1 MTVEMQVAE
10 KFNEIFGESGKKEI
24 FFTPGRVNLIGEH
37 IDYNGG
43 YVFPCALSFG
53 TYAVCRRREDNKFRM
68 YSMNFEKDGI
78 IEFSLE
84 KLIKND
90 VWADYCKGVIDTF
103 LKHGYK
109 IEHGADIVFFGNI
122 PNGAGLSSSASLEVL
137 MGTILREISGLND
150 KVSMIDIVKFGQE
163 AENKFIGVS
172 CGIMDQFAVGMG
184 KEDKAILLNC
194 DTLEY
199 DYVPVKLEGISIVIM
214 NTNKRRGL
222 ADSKYNERRS
232 SCEAALKDIQEA
244 GKKINHL
251 CDMTVEE
258 FEEVK
263 KYIKPEEA
271 LPRVRHAVSE
281 NVRVLDS
288 VKNLKENNIEAFGKL
303 MNASHVSLRDDYEV
317 TGKELDAIVAAAWEQ
332 EGTVGARM
340 TGAGFGGCAVSL
352 VKNEFIDEFIK
363 NVGEKYTK
371 ETGLKADF
379 YVANVGDGSRKLGEC

>member
-1 MTVEMQVAE
+1 MAVEMQVVE
-10 KFNEIFGESGKKEI
+10 KFNEIFGTEGKKEI

-53 TYAVCRRREDNKFRM
+53 TYAVCRRREDKTFRM
-68 YSMNFEKDGI
+68 YSMNFEKDGV

-84 KLIKND
+84 KLIKTD
-90 VWADYCKGVIDTF
+90 VWADYCKGVIDAF
-103 LKHGYK
+103 IKNGYN
-109 IEHGADIVFFGNI
+109 IENGADIVFFGNI

-137 MGTILREISGLND
+137 MGTILRETAGLND
-150 KVSMIDIVKFGQE
+150 KVSMIDIVKYGQQ
-163 AENKFIGVS
+163 AENQFIGVS

-199 DYVPVKLEGISIVIM
+199 DYVPVKLDGISIVIM

-232 SCEAALKDIQEA
+232 SCEGALKDIQEA

-251 CDMTVEE
+251 CDMTMAD
-258 FEEVK
+258 FEEAK
-263 KYIKPEEA
+263 GFIKSEEA

-303 MNASHVSLRDDYEV
+303 MNASHISLRDDYEV

-371 ETGLKADF
+371 ETGLVADF

>member
-1 MTVEMQVAE
+1 MEMQVVA
-10 KFNEIFGESGKKEI
+10 KFNEIFGENGKKEI

-53 TYAVCRRREDNKFRM
+53 TYAVCRRREDNVFRM
-68 YSMNFEKDGI
+68 YSMNFENDGV
-78 IEFSLE
+78 IEFSSE
-84 KLIKND
+84 KLIKAN

-103 LKHGYK
+103 INHGYK
-109 IEHGADIVFFGNI
+109 IEKGADIVFFGNI

-184 KEDKAILLNC
+184 KEDRAILLNC

-199 DYVPVKLEGISIVIM
+199 DYVPVKLDGISIVIM

-222 ADSKYNERRS
+222 ADSKYNERRA
-232 SCEAALKDIQEA
+232 SCEAALKDIQDS
-244 GKKINHL
+244 GKKINYL
-251 CDMTVEE
+251 CDMTMED

-263 KYIKPEEA
+263 KYIKSDEA

-317 TGKELDAIVAAAWEQ
+317 TGKELDAIVAAAWEE

-352 VKNEFIDEFIK
+352 VKNECIDEFIK
-363 NVGEKYTK
+363 NVGEKYYK
-371 ETGLKADF
+371 ATGLKADF
-379 YVANVGDGSRKLGEC
+379 YVANVGDGSRKIGEC

>member
-1 MTVEMQVAE
+1 MAVEMQVVA
-10 KFNEIFGESGKKEI
+10 KFNEIFGEQGKKEI

-53 TYAVCRRREDNKFRM
+53 TYAVCRKREDNVFRM
-68 YSMNFEKDGI
+68 YSMNFEKNGV

-84 KLIKND
+84 KLTKSK
-90 VWADYCKGVIDTF
+90 VWADYCKGVIDAF
-103 LKHGYK
+103 IRHGYEIK
-109 IEHGADIVFFGNI
+109 HGADIVFFGNI

-137 MGTILREISGLND
+137 MGTVLREISGLND

-244 GKKINHL
+244 GKKINYL
-251 CDMTVEE
+251 CDMTMED

-263 KYIKPEEA
+263 KYIKSEEA

-317 TGKELDAIVAAAWEQ
+317 TGKELDAIVSAAWEQ

-352 VKNEFIDEFIK
+352 VKNECIDEFIK

-379 YVANVGDGSRKLGEC
+379 YVANVGDGSRKIGEC

>member
-1 MTVEMQVAE
+1 
-10 KFNEIFGESGKKEI
+10 
-24 FFTPGRVNLIGEH
+24 
-37 IDYNGG
+37 
-43 YVFPCALSFG
+43 
-53 TYAVCRRREDNKFRM
+53 
-68 YSMNFEKDGI
+68 
-78 IEFSLE
+78 
-84 KLIKND
+84 
-90 VWADYCKGVIDTF
+90 
-103 LKHGYK
+103 
-109 IEHGADIVFFGNI
+109 
-122 PNGAGLSSSASLEVL
+122 
-137 MGTILREISGLND
+137 
-150 KVSMIDIVKFGQE
+150 
-163 AENKFIGVS
+163 
-172 CGIMDQFAVGMG
+172 
-184 KEDKAILLNC
+184 
-194 DTLEY
+194 
-199 DYVPVKLEGISIVIM
+199 M

-263 KYIKPEEA
+263 KYIKSEEA

>member
-1 MTVEMQVAE
+1 MAIEMQVVA
-10 KFNEIFGESGKKEI
+10 KFNEIFGEDGKKEI

-68 YSMNFEKDGI
+68 FSMNFENDGV

-84 KLIKND
+84 KLTKDN
-90 VWADYCKGVIDTF
+90 VWADYCKGVINTF
-103 LKHGYK
+103 INHGYK
-109 IEHGADIVFFGNI
+109 IEKGADIIFFGNI

-137 MGTILREISGLND
+137 MGTILREISNLND
-150 KVSMIDIVKFGQE
+150 KISMIDIVKFGQE

-184 KEDKAILLNC
+184 KEDRAILLNC

-199 DYVPVKLEGISIVIM
+199 DYVPVKLDGISIVIM

-222 ADSKYNERRS
+222 ADSKYNERRA
-232 SCEAALKDIQEA
+232 SCEAALKDIQDS
-244 GKKINHL
+244 GKKINYL
-251 CDMTVEE
+251 CDMTIED

-263 KYIKPEEA
+263 KYIKSDEA

-303 MNASHVSLRDDYEV
+303 MNASHISLRDDYEV
-317 TGKELDAIVAAAWEQ
+317 TGKELDAIVAAAWEE

-352 VKNEFIDEFIK
+352 VKNEYIDEFIK
-363 NVGEKYTK
+363 NVGEKYYK
-371 ETGLKADF
+371 ATGLKADF
-379 YVANVGDGSRKLGEC
+379 YVANVGDGSRKIGEC

>member
-90 VWADYCKGVIDTF
+90 VWANYCKGVIDTF

-263 KYIKPEEA
+263 KYIKSEEA

-352 VKNEFIDEFIK
+352 VKNEFIDEIIK

>member
-1 MTVEMQVAE
+1 MTVEMKVAK
-10 KFNEIFGESGKKEI
+10 KFNEIFGECGKKEI

-43 YVFPCALSFG
+43 FVFPCALSFG
-53 TYAVCRRREDNKFRM
+53 TYAVCRKREDNKFRM
-68 YSMNFEKDGI
+68 YSINFEKDGVV
-78 IEFSLE
+78 EFSLE
-84 KLIKND
+84 KLTKTN

-103 LKHGYK
+103 IKHGYE
-109 IEHGADIVFFGNI
+109 IPNGADIVFFGNI

-137 MGTILREISGLND
+137 MGTILRDISGLND

-194 DTLEY
+194 DTLDY
-199 DYVPVKLEGISIVIM
+199 TYVPVKLEGISIVIM

-222 ADSKYNERRS
+222 ADSKYNERRT
-232 SCEAALKDIQEA
+232 SCEEALKDIKDN
-244 GKKINHL
+244 GVNINYL
-251 CDMTVEE
+251 CDMSIED
-258 FEEVK
+258 FDINK
-263 KYIKPEEA
+263 KYIKSEEA
-271 LPRVRHAVSE
+271 IIRARHAVSE
-281 NVRVLDS
+281 NVRVLES

-303 MNASHVSLRDDYEV
+303 MNESHISLRDDYEV

-352 VKNEFIDEFIK
+352 VKNDYINEFIK

-371 ETGLKADF
+371 ETGLVADF

>member
-1 MTVEMQVAE
+1 MNVEMQVVA
-10 KFNEIFGESGKKEI
+10 KFNEIFGEVGKKEV

-53 TYAVCRRREDNKFRM
+53 TYAVCKRREDNKFRM
-68 YSMNFEKDGI
+68 YSMNFDKDGI

-84 KLIKND
+84 KLIKTN

-103 LKHGYK
+103 IKNGYK
-109 IEHGADIVFFGNI
+109 IEQGADIVFFGNI

-150 KVSMIDIVKFGQE
+150 KVSMIDIVKFGQQ
-163 AENKFIGVS
+163 AENNFIGVS

-194 DTLEY
+194 DTLKY
-199 DYVPVKLEGISIVIM
+199 DYVPVKLDGISIVIM

-244 GKKINHL
+244 GKKINYL
-251 CDMTVEE
+251 CDMTMED

-263 KYIKPEEA
+263 KYIKSEEA
-271 LPRVRHAVSE
+271 VPRVRHAVSE

-288 VKNLKENNIEAFGKL
+288 VKNLNENNIEAFGKL
-303 MNASHVSLRDDYEV
+303 MNASHISLRDDYEV
-317 TGKELDAIVAAAWEQ
+317 TGKELDAIVSAAWEQ
-332 EGTVGARM
+332 EGTIGARM

-371 ETGLKADF
+371 ETGLVADF
-379 YVANVGDGSRKLGEC
+379 YIANVGDGSRKLGEC

>member
-1 MTVEMQVAE
+1 MAVEMQVVD
-10 KFNEIFGESGKKEI
+10 KFNEIFGAEGKKEI

-53 TYAVCRRREDNKFRM
+53 TYAVCRRREDNIFRM

-78 IEFSLE
+78 VEFSLQ
-84 KLIKND
+84 KLIKTD

-103 LKHGYK
+103 IKHGFN
-109 IEHGADIVFFGNI
+109 IEKGADIVFFGNI

-137 MGTILREISGLND
+137 MGTIVREIAGLNE

-184 KEDKAILLNC
+184 KEDRAILLNC

-222 ADSKYNERRS
+222 ADSKYNERRA
-232 SCEAALKDIQEA
+232 SCEGALKDIQDA
-244 GKKINHL
+244 GKKINYL
-251 CDMTVEE
+251 CDMTMAD
-258 FEEVK
+258 FEECK
-263 KYIKPEEA
+263 KYIKSEEA
-271 LPRVRHAVSE
+271 VARVRHAVSE
-281 NVRVLDS
+281 NARVLES
-288 VKNLKENNIEAFGKL
+288 VKCLKENNIEKFGEL
-303 MNASHVSLRDDYEV
+303 MNGSHISLRDDYEV

-352 VKNEFIDEFIK
+352 VKNEFIDAFIK

>member
-1 MTVEMQVAE
+1 MAVEMQVVA
-10 KFNEIFGESGKKEI
+10 KFNEIFGEQGKKEI

-53 TYAVCRRREDNKFRM
+53 TYAVCRKREDNVFRM
-68 YSMNFEKDGI
+68 YSMNFEKSGV

-84 KLIKND
+84 KLTKSK

-103 LKHGYK
+103 IKHGYEIK
-109 IEHGADIVFFGNI
+109 HGADIVFFGNI

-137 MGTILREISGLND
+137 MGTVLREISGLND

-222 ADSKYNERRS
+222 ADSKYNERRA
-232 SCEAALKDIQEA
+232 SCEAALKDIQKA
-244 GKKINHL
+244 GKKINYL
-251 CDMTVEE
+251 CDMTMED

-263 KYIKPEEA
+263 KYIKSEEA

-317 TGKELDAIVAAAWEQ
+317 TGKELDAIVNAAWEQ

-352 VKNEFIDEFIK
+352 VKNEYIDEFIK

-379 YVANVGDGSRKLGEC
+379 YVANVGDGSRKIGEC

>member
-1 MTVEMQVAE
+1 MLVEKQLID
-10 KFNEIFGESGKKEI
+10 KFNEIFGEDGKKEL

-53 TYAVCRRREDNKFRM
+53 TYAVCRKRNDDLFRM
-68 YSMNFEKDGI
+68 YSLNFEKDGI
-78 IEFSLE
+78 IEFSLK
-84 KLIKND
+84 KLIKTD
-90 VWADYCKGVIDTF
+90 EWADYCKGVISTF
-103 LKHGYK
+103 IKNGYNVEK
-109 IEHGADIVFFGNI
+109 GADIVFFGNI

-137 MGTILREISGLND
+137 MGTILKDIANLD
-150 KVSMIDIVKFGQE
+150 ISMIDIVKFGQK
-163 AENKFIGVS
+163 AENEFIGVS

-184 KEDKAILLNC
+184 KKDKAILLNC

-199 DYVPVKLEGISIVIM
+199 DYVPFKLDGVSIVIM

-222 ADSKYNERRS
+222 ADSKYNERRA

-251 CDMTVEE
+251 CDMTMEE

-263 KYIKPEEA
+263 HFIKSSEA
-271 LPRVRHAVSE
+271 VARVRHAVSE
-281 NVRVLDS
+281 NARVLS
-288 VKNLKENNIEAFGKL
+288 SIKSLNENNIEAFGKL

-317 TGKELDAIVAAAWEQ
+317 TGKELDAIVSAAWKH

-352 VKNEFIDEFIK
+352 VKNECIDDFIK
-363 NVGEKYTK
+363 KVGEEYTK
-371 ETGLKADF
+371 ETGLVADF
-379 YVANVGDGSRKLGEC
+379 YVANVGDGSKKLGEC